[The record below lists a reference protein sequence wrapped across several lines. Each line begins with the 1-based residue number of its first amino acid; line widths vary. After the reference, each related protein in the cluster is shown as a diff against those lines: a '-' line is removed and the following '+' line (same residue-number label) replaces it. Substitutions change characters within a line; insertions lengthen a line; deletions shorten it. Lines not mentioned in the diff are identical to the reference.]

1 MELCVR
7 KLGKIGYDNAL
18 NLQEQLAAARK
29 NDLIPDQLLFL
40 QHDPVITMGRR
51 AQPENILVSADFLEQ
66 EGIIVRRTN
75 RGGDAAY
82 HGPGQ
87 LVGYLILKL
96 PPAAGLR
103 RLVWNIEESLNIL
116 LGSYEVQAERKSGY
130 PGLWIGEAKI
140 AAVGLAVREGVTM
153 HGFALN
159 VSPRL
164 EHFDLIN
171 QCGLGKGVTSMSMT
185 GVEVTDW
192 AELERGMEASWRDV
206 FHRFPLAG

>member
-1 MELCVR
+1 
-7 KLGKIGYDNAL
+7 
-18 NLQEQLAAARK
+18 
-29 NDLIPDQLLFL
+29 
-40 QHDPVITMGRR
+40 
-51 AQPENILVSADFLEQ
+51 
-66 EGIIVRRTN
+66 
-75 RGGDAAY
+75 
-82 HGPGQ
+82 
-87 LVGYLILKL
+87 
-96 PPAAGLR
+96 
-103 RLVWNIEESLNIL
+103 
-116 LGSYEVQAERKSGY
+116 
-130 PGLWIGEAKI
+130 
-140 AAVGLAVREGVTM
+140 VTM